1 MNNKELPDN
10 IKNCLKNIEECCYN
24 IATKNKDK
32 DKKYNFEKLEFLNKE
47 GFYNDKNKKFYKK

>member
-10 IKNCLKNIEECCYN
+10 FKNCLRNIEECCYN
-24 IATKNKDK
+24 IANKNK

-47 GFYNDKNKKFYKK
+47 GFYNDKNKNFYKK